1 MRIKE
6 IKKAIENEE
15 EKLRLL
21 IDEETFEKAE
31 KVNTSILRKER
42 KFRNFQRLVFNLLV
56 IFFII
61 WLLFYVAIGL
71 TSAPN
76 EDMRPAFHGGDL
88 VVYDK
93 LYKHPGIG
101 DVVVYEKANTT
112 YIGRIVAKGGDK
124 VEIMETGGIK
134 INDAAYVENYIYES
148 TYPLTTLEY
157 PVVLA
162 EDEYFILADARG
174 SGEDSRYFG
183 VIKQSEIQG
192 KAAGLF
198 RRSGF

>member
-1 MRIKE
+1 MKE
-6 IKKAIENEE
+6 F
-15 EKLRLL
+15 LDFSRTL
-21 IDEETFEKAE
+21 IIMSTVCWVLFG
-31 KVNTSILRKER
+31 
-42 KFRNFQRLVFNLLV
+42 FV
-56 IFFII
+56 IGIDT
-61 WLLFYVAIGL
+61 VQ
-71 TSAPN
+71 N
-76 EDMRPAFHGGDL
+76 EDMKPRLTAGDIIIYYRP
-88 VVYDK
+88 DK
-93 LYKHPGIG
+93 SPDIREIIVIKKN
-101 DVVVYEKANTT
+101 ETK
-112 YIGRIVAKGGDK
+112 YIGRVVAAGGDK